1 MSLVF
6 CWQRSGIR
14 LPPDELVALR
24 ACFFA
29 GQDGLPA
36 RIRRHC
42 RFDFHLPQPC
52 TSLVKWRQGVAP
64 VACRLRPLRTGQLH
78 LHQLP
83 RLGKGGR
90 RDFGANS
97 GRGTERRRRSGWRS
111 GGFLGS
117 STAGSKGRTYEA
129 QRCMYQ
135 ELPARLRHGFPQREI
150 IDGKQSALSQFNR
163 KSL

>member
-14 LPPDELVALR
+14 LAPDELVALR

-97 GRGTERRRRSGWRS
+97 GRGAESRRRSGLGLRWFS
-111 GGFLGS
+111 GLLYG
-117 STAGSKGRTYEA
+117 
-129 QRCMYQ
+129 
-135 ELPARLRHGFPQREI
+135 
-150 IDGKQSALSQFNR
+150 GKQGPYPRDPEVYVPGTGGATSIWISSAGDYR
-163 KSL
+163 WEAVGT